1 MRAKALILIL
11 ILTSLL
17 SPEVSAEKP
26 LIVASIPPLA
36 EIVKEV
42 FGDSVDVVY
51 IVPPGADPHQY
62 QLTPEQIDLIKKA
75 DVVVTANGHLPA
87 EQKMKQLKEEGTITA
102 DVLFAEDYGKYGFR
116 FLPERWYNNKN
127 NPHGIWLDPYNA
139 LAIAK
144 ATAEALSERYPQNR
158 ELYVRQYERFET
170 KVLAIVKA
178 YKALAENSTAIIEL
192 PSQQYALEWL
202 GVKAVASIKPEA
214 EVPAK
219 SVDEML
225 KTANAV
231 DFIAYSS
238 KSPEAL
244 KNAAI
249 ELAQRSG
256 KPLADITT
264 IWVNKPYTEVLIE
277 NSKAIVSVLNQK
289 TTPIQQT
296 TKAENINVTYIILSL
311 IVGISLGMAVGALI
325 KK

>member
-1 MRAKALILIL
+1 MRAKAV
-11 ILTSLL
+11 ILTLL
-17 SPEVSAEKP
+17 IVSFIIPSVSAEKP
-26 LIVASIPPLA
+26 LVVASISSLA

-42 FGDSVDVVY
+42 FGNSVDVVY
-51 IVPPGADPHQY
+51 IVPSGADPHQY
-62 QLTPEQIDLIKKA
+62 QLTPEQIELIKKA
-75 DVVVTANGHLPA
+75 DVVVTVNGHLPA
-87 EQKMKQLKEEGTITA
+87 EQKMKQLREEGTMSA
-102 DVLFAEDYGKYGFR
+102 AVLFAEDYAKYGFR

-127 NPHGIWLDPYNA
+127 NPHGVWLDPYNA

-158 ELYVRQYERFET
+158 ELYERQYEKFET
-170 KVLAIVKA
+170 KVMAIVEA
-178 YKALAENSTAIIEL
+178 YKVLAENATAIIEM

-225 KTANAV
+225 GTTKTV
-231 DFIAYSS
+231 DFIVYSS
-238 KSPEAL
+238 KSSESL

-249 ELAQRSG
+249 ELSRRTG

-264 IWVNKPYTEVLIE
+264 TWIDKPYTEILIE
-277 NSKAIVSVLNQK
+277 NAKAVIEALNQK
-289 TTPIQQT
+289 AQVVPQT
-296 TKAENINVTYIILSL
+296 AKTGNINDIYVLL
-311 IVGISLGMAVGALI
+311 ALVVGISLGMAVGVLI